1 MPVEC
6 NCIQCG
12 KIFEVKPYK
21 KDTAMFCSRKCQCEY
36 KKGKPKGEWITKIC
50 PSCGKEFI
58 TLKSKNKKYCS
69 QKCNHERNEKYT
81 IYNCDICG
89 KEMQIKKS
97 LYQEL
102 LDGKRKTITCSYEC
116 AAKTKLTGHDV
127 TCDNCGK
134 IFYRRQYHIDRQEHK
149 FCSLECQMEYQH
161 KEKFEMRKCQICG
174 KEFECSKISTQRF
187 CSNKCNSEWQKTIV
201 GENNPAFKSVKI
213 PCTYCGK
220 DHYVK
225 PYKLN
230 IQEYFFCNEKC
241 RQDWYA
247 NVYSQTDEWREK
259 KREEAIKILESGA
272 ISKTQSKP
280 QQIVDS
286 ILEKNNISFEREKS
300 VKYYC
305 IDNYLVESKLMIEVM
320 GDYWHSNPLKFS
332 NKINQIQ
339 YDRIPKDKA
348 KHTYVKN
355 KYNVEI
361 LYLWESDIYGNQ
373 NLCEKLILEYIK
385 RNGKLYNYHS
395 FNYCLNENG
404 DVCIK
409 DNLIISYQDKNIN
422 EYKQLL
428 KTA

>member
-36 KKGKPKGEWITKIC
+36 KKGKPKGEWITKIS

-89 KEMQIKKS
+89 KEMRIKKS

-409 DNLIISYQDKNIN
+409 DNLIIPYQDKNIN

>member
-89 KEMQIKKS
+89 KEMRIKKS

-134 IFYRRQYHIDRQEHK
+134 IFYRRQYHIDRKEHK

-409 DNLIISYQDKNIN
+409 DNLIIPYQDKNIN

>member
-89 KEMQIKKS
+89 KEMRIKKS

-201 GENNPAFKSVKI
+201 GENNPDFKSVKI

-409 DNLIISYQDKNIN
+409 DNLIIPYQDKNIN

>member
-89 KEMQIKKS
+89 KEMRIKKS

-409 DNLIISYQDKNIN
+409 DNLIIPYQDKNIN

>member
-89 KEMQIKKS
+89 KEMRIKKS

-280 QQIVDS
+280 QQIVD
-286 ILEKNNISFEREKS
+286 FREK
-300 VKYYC
+300 
-305 IDNYLVESKLMIEVM
+305 
-320 GDYWHSNPLKFS
+320 
-332 NKINQIQ
+332 
-339 YDRIPKDKA
+339 
-348 KHTYVKN
+348 
-355 KYNVEI
+355 
-361 LYLWESDIYGNQ
+361 
-373 NLCEKLILEYIK
+373 
-385 RNGKLYNYHS
+385 
-395 FNYCLNENG
+395 
-404 DVCIK
+404 
-409 DNLIISYQDKNIN
+409 
-422 EYKQLL
+422 
-428 KTA
+428 